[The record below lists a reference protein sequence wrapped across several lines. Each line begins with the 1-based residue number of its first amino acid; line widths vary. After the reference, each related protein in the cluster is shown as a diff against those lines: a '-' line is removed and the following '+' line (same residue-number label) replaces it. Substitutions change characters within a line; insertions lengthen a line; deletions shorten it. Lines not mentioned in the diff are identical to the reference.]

1 MDATAADA
9 FLREPPSPVTDGDA
23 PPSFDS
29 PPEIG
34 TGIPDPTP
42 APSPQATTHTATS
55 LTPQTDAAVNMSPL
69 ADRPGNDAEAFLMG
83 RMSRKRTLAGAEKA
97 AKKQFVA
104 DTQRIAGETQFDP
117 AGEIGGWNR
126 LMLSFRRAK
135 DAQISFLQNKYGSEN
150 VQLDARGE
158 PMVKVID
165 ESTQKP
171 KFIPVDADKLSGN
184 DFIDLIGAAPELAG
198 SIIAMRKGK
207 KLPGG
212 VFKDLTMSALGAEGA
227 GALKDI
233 GVETFDT
240 GSPDFK
246 EIGKTRATMVPVDV
260 AIGGALALFG
270 KAATKVITPFGDKP
284 GPIQFDAMQARDYF
298 KTKYGIDVPFSPGE
312 QTGNAFLMRVES
324 MMKKLPGASGK
335 FADVK
340 KEQEAAFR
348 KIQDIALGKATPG
361 EVIPS
366 SEEVGSAAIVALES
380 KVGPITTAAERTR
393 SSAGRSASDAIE
405 DAVGKLTKPA
415 PELYTSE
422 VGAAIRK
429 RVTAD
434 RDAFEVAAKDLYE
447 KAKALPGGR
456 DRILE
461 PTSLPTDAARILNK
475 ELPAKDVIKEVP
487 TGVLD
492 AQGNMVTR
500 TESGR
505 EILHEFV
512 PEKVVGKLKEL
523 ASLKG
528 QKLSLEDLIQMRND
542 VTNDIKIGESIPG
555 AQTHFLG
562 KIRDTLT
569 RAIVE
574 STEKLPGG
582 KLKAAWEQANAFYRD
597 NVGKF
602 HTGGIRG
609 VLQPTESGAFVGDSE
624 IVGRLLN
631 GTSKANDLF
640 RDMAEFLG
648 KDSPEFGMLKRSIAD
663 EVLAKS
669 SVSGEKLIDGAAFLK
684 HLEKLYSSNREIAEQ
699 VFGKNAGEL
708 VSLAKAS
715 EMAQNPNI
723 KIDYDALKGLLGSSR
738 GGTVYAKFVEAAKA
752 QQELDGVYRNKIL
765 KAIKQKNLSE
775 NPIEPE
781 EFVDRFLSDASQRET
796 EQIITSLHDQPELM
810 QRIRQK
816 TVQKLF
822 FDSARKPSPT
832 DPILLS
838 QDQTR
843 LPSTE
848 SLMQAIGDQASQKK
862 LRTVLGEDTFRNVIE
877 FAKAMKPGESTE
889 QVFSTAGGLSAGM
902 QVGAMLR
909 GGDLAYLANFL
920 KYRVGAELITNPT
933 FQWWTKNQLLSGAD
947 QHAVVN
953 AIIASAPFITHLM
966 QDFGEKGAEQ
976 AVFSAKQSVDK
987 SMQKDTADKSKPK
1000 TDKWRDFLKSKQ
1012 VPGVVPVPQSP

>member
-1 MDATAADA
+1 MDSAAADA
-9 FLREPPSPVTDGDA
+9 FLKQPSGPAPDDA
-23 PPSFDS
+23 PQPSFDS
-29 PPEIG
+29 PPEVG
-34 TGIPDPTP
+34 TGIAAP
-42 APSPQATTHTATS
+42 ASETQTATS
-55 LTPQTDAAVNMSPL
+55 LTPQTDAASGTSPL
-69 ADRPGNDAEAFLMG
+69 ADRPGSNAEAFLLG
-83 RMSRKRTLAGAEKA
+83 RLANKRTLVGSERESKS
-97 AKKQFVA
+97 KFVSE
-104 DTQRIAGETQFDP
+104 TQKIAGDTPFDP
-117 AGEIGGWNR
+117 NSDIGGWNR

-135 DAQISFLQNKYGSEN
+135 DAQISFLQNKYGAEN

-171 KFIPVDADKLSGN
+171 KFIPVDADKISGN
-184 DFIDLIGAAPELAG
+184 DFIDMIGAAPELAG
-198 SIIAMRKGK
+198 SIIAMRKGG

-212 VFKDLTMSALGAEGA
+212 IFKDLTLSALGAEGA

-233 GVETFDT
+233 GVETFDS
-240 GSPDFK
+240 GSPDLK
-246 EIGKTRATMVPVDV
+246 EIGKTRATMVPVDI
-260 AIGGALALFG
+260 AMGGAMALFG

-298 KTKYGIDVPFSPGE
+298 KSKYGIDVPFSPGE
-312 QTGNAFLMRVES
+312 QTGNSFLMRVES

-348 KIQDIALGKATPG
+348 KIQDIALGKSTPG
-361 EVIPS
+361 ESIPS
-366 SEEVGSAAIVALES
+366 SEEVGEAAIGALES
-380 KVGPITTAAERTR
+380 KVSPIAVAAERTR
-393 SSAGRSASDAIE
+393 ASAGQSASDAIN

-434 RDAFEVAAKDLYE
+434 RDAFEDAAKNLYE
-447 KAKALPGGR
+447 KAKSIPGGR

-461 PTSLPTDAARILNK
+461 PTSLADDASKILNK

-492 AQGNMVTR
+492 SRGNMVTR

-505 EILHEFV
+505 EILREFV

-523 ASLKG
+523 ASLKD

-569 RAIVE
+569 KAIVE
-574 STEKLPGG
+574 STEKIPGG
-582 KLKAAWEQANAFYRD
+582 ELKAAWEQANAFYRD

-609 VLQPTESGAFVGDSE
+609 VLQPAESGAFVGDSE

-640 RDMAEFLG
+640 RDVADFLG
-648 KDSPEFGMLKRSIAD
+648 KDSAEFGMLKRSIAD

-669 SVSGEKLIDGAAFLK
+669 SVSGEKLIDGAAFLRN
-684 HLEKLYSSNREIAEQ
+684 LEKLYSSNREIAEQ

-715 EMAQNPNI
+715 EMAQNPNL
-723 KIDYDALKGLLGSSR
+723 KIDYESLKGLLGSAR
-738 GGTVYAKFVEAAKA
+738 GGTVYGKFVEAAKA
-752 QQELDGVYRNKIL
+752 QQELDAVYRNKIL
-765 KAIKQKNLSE
+765 KAIKDRNLSD

-796 EQIITSLHDQPELM
+796 EQIVTSLHDQPELM

-862 LRTVLGEDTFRNVIE
+862 LRTVLGEDTFRNVVE
-877 FAKAMKPGESTE
+877 FAKAMKPGEATE

-920 KYRVGAELITNPT
+920 KYRVGAELITNPA
-933 FQWWTKNQLLSGAD
+933 FQWWTKNRLLSGPD

-953 AIIASAPFITHLM
+953 AIIASAPFITHMM
-966 QDFGEKGAEQ
+966 QDFGEKGAAQ
-976 AVFSAKQSVDK
+976 AITEAKRSVDK
-987 SMQKDTADKSKPK
+987 SISKDAATAANPKADK
-1000 TDKWRDFLKSKQ
+1000 WGEFLKSKRD
-1012 VPGVVPVPQSP
+1012 VISP